1 MEPVYSIAHPQTLN
15 LEQQRV
21 LRNTY
26 WLLGLSLI
34 PTALGALLGLRIPL
48 SVLQAHPLV
57 YAVAVLAVFYGM
69 IFAIE
74 RNRDSSR
81 GVYLLL
87 AFTLLMGVLL
97 GPLLQVALGLKNGAQ
112 LVALAAGGTG
122 LTFFLLAGIAT
133 AARRDFGFLGNF
145 LMVGVVIAMIG
156 VVANLFLASPVLH
169 LTLCTAIMLLSA
181 GLILWQLNAIVRGGE
196 TNYVSAT
203 LTLYVSVYNL
213 FSTLLQ
219 LLMAF
224 GSERE

>member
-1 MEPVYSIAHPQTLN
+1 MEPVQALSRTQSIA

-26 WLLGLSLI
+26 GLLGLSLV
-34 PTALGALLGLRIPL
+34 PTAVGALLGLRVPL
-48 SVLQAHPLV
+48 SILQAHPIV
-57 YAVAVLAVFYGM
+57 YGIGVLAVFYGM

-74 RNRDSSR
+74 RNRNSSM

-87 AFTLLMGVLL
+87 AFTLFMGVLL

-122 LTFFLLAGIAT
+122 LTFLLLSGIAT

-145 LMVGVVIAMIG
+145 LTVGAIIAMIA

-169 LTLCTAIMLLSA
+169 LTLCAVIMLLSA

-224 GSERE
+224 AGERE

>member
-1 MEPVYSIAHPQTLN
+1 MAEIRTMQHAPALGVERN
-15 LEQQRV
+15 RV

-34 PTALGALLGLRIPL
+34 PTAVGALVGMQF
-48 SVLQAHPLV
+48 SWSFLQASPIAFALGF
-57 YAVAVLAVFYGM
+57 LAVFYGM

-74 RNRDSSR
+74 KNRDRSL

-87 AFTLLMGVLL
+87 GFTFVMGLMLA
-97 GPLLQVALGLKNGAQ
+97 PLLKVALGLANGGQ

-122 LTFFLLAGIAT
+122 VAFFGLATVAT
-133 AARRDFGFLGNF
+133 TTKRDFGFLANF
-145 LMVGVVIAMIG
+145 LMVGVLIAI
-156 VVANLFLASPVLH
+156 VAIVANIFIGSPVLH
-169 LTLCTAIMLLSA
+169 LTLAGVIMLLSA

-203 LTLYVSVYNL
+203 LTLYISVYNL
-213 FSTLLQ
+213 FSTMLQ

-224 GSERE
+224 AGQRE

>member
-1 MEPVYSIAHPQTLN
+1 MAEIQSIQHTPALGVERN
-15 LEQQRV
+15 RV

-34 PTALGALLGLRIPL
+34 PTAVGALVGMQF
-48 SVLQAHPLV
+48 SWSFLQANPILF
-57 YAVAVLAVFYGM
+57 ALGFLGVFYGM

-74 RNRDSSR
+74 KNRDSSV

-87 AFTLLMGVLL
+87 GFTFLMGLML
-97 GPLLQVALGLKNGAQ
+97 APLLKVALGLANGGQ

-122 LTFFLLAGIAT
+122 VAFFGLSAVAT
-133 AARRDFGFLGNF
+133 TTKRDFGFLGNF
-145 LMVGVVIAMIG
+145 LMVGVLIAI
-156 VVANLFLASPVLH
+156 VAIVANIFIGSPVLH
-169 LTLCTAIMLLSA
+169 LTLAGVIMLLSA

-213 FSTLLQ
+213 FSTMLQ

-224 GSERE
+224 AGQRE

>member
-1 MEPVYSIAHPQTLN
+1 MEPVPALSRTQSIA

-26 WLLGLSLI
+26 GLLGLSLV
-34 PTALGALLGLRIPL
+34 PTAVGALLGLRVPL
-48 SVLQAHPLV
+48 SILQAHPIV
-57 YAVAVLAVFYGM
+57 YGIGVLAVFYGM

-74 RNRDSSR
+74 RNRNSSL

-87 AFTLLMGVLL
+87 AFTLFMGVLL
-97 GPLLQVALGLKNGAQ
+97 GPMLQVALGLKNGAQ

-122 LTFFLLAGIAT
+122 LTFLLLSGIAT

-145 LMVGVVIAMIG
+145 LTVGAIIAMIA

-169 LTLCTAIMLLSA
+169 LTLCAVIMFLSA

-224 GSERE
+224 AGERD

>member
-1 MEPVYSIAHPQTLN
+1 MEPVQALSRTQSIA

-26 WLLGLSLI
+26 GLLGLSLV
-34 PTALGALLGLRIPL
+34 PTAVGALLGLRVPL
-48 SVLQAHPLV
+48 SILQAHPIV
-57 YAVAVLAVFYGM
+57 YGIGVLAVFYGM

-74 RNRDSSR
+74 RNRNSSM

-87 AFTLLMGVLL
+87 AFTLFMGVLL

-122 LTFFLLAGIAT
+122 LTFLLLSGIAT

-145 LMVGVVIAMIG
+145 LTVCAIIAMIA

-169 LTLCTAIMLLSA
+169 LTLCAVIMLLSA

-224 GSERE
+224 TGERE

>member
-1 MEPVYSIAHPQTLN
+1 MEPVQALPRTQSIA

-26 WLLGLSLI
+26 GLLGLSLV
-34 PTALGALLGLRIPL
+34 PTAVGALLGLRVPL
-48 SVLQAHPLV
+48 SILQAHPIV
-57 YAVAVLAVFYGM
+57 YGIGVLAVFYGM

-74 RNRDSSR
+74 RNRNSSM

-87 AFTLLMGVLL
+87 AFTLFMGVLL

-122 LTFFLLAGIAT
+122 LTFLLLSGIAT

-145 LMVGVVIAMIG
+145 LTVGAIIAMIA

-169 LTLCTAIMLLSA
+169 LTLCAVIMLLSA

-224 GSERE
+224 AGERE

>member
-1 MEPVYSIAHPQTLN
+1 MEPVPALSRTQSIA

-26 WLLGLSLI
+26 GLLGLSLV
-34 PTALGALLGLRIPL
+34 PTAVGALLGLRVPL
-48 SVLQAHPLV
+48 SILQAHPIV
-57 YAVAVLAVFYGM
+57 YGIGVLAVFYGM

-74 RNRDSSR
+74 RNRNSSL

-87 AFTLLMGVLL
+87 AFTLFMGVLL
-97 GPLLQVALGLKNGAQ
+97 GPMLQVALGLKNGAQ

-122 LTFFLLAGIAT
+122 LTFLLLSGIAT

-145 LMVGVVIAMIG
+145 LTVGAIIAMIA

-169 LTLCTAIMLLSA
+169 LTLCAVIMLLSA

-224 GSERE
+224 AGERD

>member
-1 MEPVYSIAHPQTLN
+1 MEPVQALSRTQSIA

-26 WLLGLSLI
+26 GLLGLSLV
-34 PTALGALLGLRIPL
+34 PTAVGALLGLRVPL
-48 SVLQAHPLV
+48 SILQAHPIV
-57 YAVAVLAVFYGM
+57 YGIGVLAVFYGM

-74 RNRDSSR
+74 RNRNSSM

-87 AFTLLMGVLL
+87 AFTLFMGVLL
-97 GPLLQVALGLKNGAQ
+97 GPMLQVALGLKNGAQ

-122 LTFFLLAGIAT
+122 LTFLLLSGIAT

-145 LMVGVVIAMIG
+145 LTVGAIIAMIA

-169 LTLCTAIMLLSA
+169 LTLCAVIMLLSA

-224 GSERE
+224 AGERE

>member
-1 MEPVYSIAHPQTLN
+1 MDPVHSIARTHALS

-48 SVLQAHPLV
+48 SVLQAHPIV
-57 YAVAVLAVFYGM
+57 YGVAVLTVFYGM

-74 RNRDSSR
+74 RNRNSSV

-97 GPLLQVALGLKNGAQ
+97 GPLLQVALDLKNGAQ

-122 LTFFLLAGIAT
+122 LTFFLLSGIAT
-133 AARRDFGFLGNF
+133 AARRDFGFLGSF
-145 LMVGVVIAMIG
+145 LMVGVVIALIG

-169 LTLCTAIMLLSA
+169 LTLCAAIMLLSA

-224 GSERE
+224 GGERE

>member
-1 MEPVYSIAHPQTLN
+1 MAEIQSIQHTPALGVERN
-15 LEQQRV
+15 RV

-34 PTALGALLGLRIPL
+34 PTAVGALVGMQF
-48 SVLQAHPLV
+48 SWSFLQANPILF
-57 YAVAVLAVFYGM
+57 ALGFLGVFYGM

-74 RNRDSSR
+74 KNRDSSV

-87 AFTLLMGVLL
+87 GFTFLMGLML
-97 GPLLQVALGLKNGAQ
+97 APLLKVALGLANGGQ

-122 LTFFLLAGIAT
+122 VAFFGLSAVAT
-133 AARRDFGFLGNF
+133 TTKRDFGFLGNF
-145 LMVGVVIAMIG
+145 LMVGVLIAI
-156 VVANLFLASPVLH
+156 VAIVANIFIGSPVLH
-169 LTLCTAIMLLSA
+169 LTLAGVIMLLSA

-203 LTLYVSVYNL
+203 LTLYVSGYNL
-213 FSTLLQ
+213 FSTMLQ

-224 GSERE
+224 AGQRE